1 MTGNDN
7 KIYKTYKTDK
17 DYNNYKNDKSGNA
30 DNIYIIPLKKA
41 HINKV
46 CAIEKECFTDPWK
59 KEIFLE
65 LLGYPYAVNIAAA
78 EIKTGIGAEK
88 TKKTEEIAGYC
99 IFYHIWDECQ
109 IMNIAVKK
117 SMQNKKIATKLLSA
131 VLEYAETENIAKII
145 LEVRRSNAKA
155 IALYKKF
162 GFEID
167 GVRENYYKRPK
178 EDALLMSLQ
187 V

>member
-1 MTGNDN
+1 MPGN
-7 KIYKTYKTDK
+7 KID
-17 DYNNYKNDKSGNA
+17 GNIA
-30 DNIYIIPLKKA
+30 AGGIYIIPLRKER
-41 HINKV
+41 IDDIY
-46 CAIEKECFTDPWK
+46 AIEKECFTDPWK

-65 LLGYPYAVNIAAA
+65 LLDYPYAVNIAAA
-78 EIKTGIGAEK
+78 EIEIETGIGAEE
-88 TKKTEEIAGYC
+88 TEKTEKIAGYC
-99 IFYHIWDECQ
+99 IFYHIWEECQ

-131 VLEYAETENIAKII
+131 VLEYAEAENISKII

-187 V
+187 M

>member
-7 KIYKTYKTDK
+7 KPDKPDKNYKT
-17 DYNNYKNDKSGNA
+17 DKSGNA

-65 LLGYPYAVNIAAA
+65 LLDYPYAVNIAAA
-78 EIKTGIGAEK
+78 EIEIETGIGAEE
-88 TKKTEEIAGYC
+88 TEKTEKIAGYC
-99 IFYHIWDECQ
+99 IFYHIWEECQ